1 MADSKMTIASKLV
14 AIQTELKAPKNL
26 YNSFGKYSYRNAEG
40 IQEALKP
47 LLKKY
52 GVFVILSDDISEV
65 GGRIY
70 VKATAKLQ
78 DAESSDSIEVTAF
91 AREAVDKKGMDD
103 AQITGATSSYARKYA
118 LNGLFLLDDTKDAD
132 TDEYHEQTQPSKPQK
147 PVKKTQAVK
156 KQEFICKDCGQPIND
171 AEGHS
176 AELIVANTEKKFGRR
191 LCMNCAHE
199 AQRYKDSLAKQ
210 AQEAQQMPSD
220 EEIELPFEIKD

>member
-1 MADSKMTIASKLV
+1 MADSKMTIAGKLV

-26 YNSFGKYSYRNAEG
+26 YNNFGKYSYRNAEG

-52 GVFVILSDDISEV
+52 GAFVILSDDISEV

-91 AREAVDKKGMDD
+91 AREAADKKGMDD

-132 TDEYHEQTQPSKPQK
+132 TDEYHEQTQTQK
-147 PVKKTQAVK
+147 PTKKAQAAK
-156 KQEFICKDCGQPIND
+156 KVPAADQIICQRCGKPIQPFNGNTPHQIAN
-171 AEGHS
+171 ATMKRFGKVMCMACGS
-176 AELIVANTEKKFGRR
+176 ATKK
-191 LCMNCAHE
+191 E
-199 AQRYKDSLAKQ
+199 Q
-210 AQEAQQMPSD
+210 D
-220 EEIELPFEIKD
+220 EELQLPFPIED

>member
-1 MADSKMTIASKLV
+1 MADSKNISEKLV

-52 GVFVILSDDISEV
+52 KAFVILSDSICEV
-65 GGRIY
+65 GNRVY

-78 DAESSDSIEVTAF
+78 DADSSDSIEVTAF
-91 AREAVDKKGMDD
+91 AREAEMKKGMDE

-132 TDEYHEQTQPSKPQK
+132 TDEYHEQTNQQKPQRTSKKEQPVDNK
-147 PVKKTQAVK
+147 PVQYFC
-156 KQEFICKDCGQPIND
+156 ENCKNPVVD
-171 AEGHS
+171 AEGYTV
-176 AELIVANTEKKFGRR
+176 ENIVASTRNKFNGHVF
-191 LCMNCAHE
+191 CMNCAHMI
-199 AQRYKDSLAKQ
+199 QKQ
-210 AQEAQQMPSD
+210 INEKKAASTKLPSPID
-220 EEIELPFEIKD
+220 GEEEL

>member
-1 MADSKMTIASKLV
+1 MADSKMTIAGKLV

-52 GVFVILSDDISEV
+52 GAFVILSDDISEV

-91 AREAVDKKGMDD
+91 AREAADKKGMDD

-132 TDEYHEQTQPSKPQK
+132 TDEYHEQTQTQK
-147 PVKKTQAVK
+147 PTKKAQAAK
-156 KQEFICKDCGQPIND
+156 KAPAADQIICQRCGNPIQPFNGNTPYQIAN
-171 AEGHS
+171 ATMKRFGKVMCMACGS
-176 AELIVANTEKKFGRR
+176 ATKK
-191 LCMNCAHE
+191 E
-199 AQRYKDSLAKQ
+199 
-210 AQEAQQMPSD
+210 QEAQAQMVQD
-220 EEIELPFEIKD
+220 EELQLPFPIED

>member
-1 MADSKMTIASKLV
+1 MADSKMTIAGKLV

-52 GVFVILSDDISEV
+52 GVFVTLSDDISEV

-132 TDEYHEQTQPSKPQK
+132 ADEYHEQTQPQKAQK
-147 PVKKTQAVK
+147 PVKKAQTIK
-156 KQEFICKDCGQPIND
+156 KQEFICKNCGKPVTD

-176 AELIVANTEKKFGRR
+176 AESIVANTQKKFNMI

-199 AQRYKDSLAKQ
+199 AQKYKDSLAQ
-210 AQEAQQMPSD
+210 QEAPAPAMEVD
-220 EEIELPFEIKD
+220 EGIQLPFPIEE

>member
-1 MADSKMTIASKLV
+1 MADSNKNISEKLV

-26 YNSFGKYSYRNAEG
+26 YNSFGKYAYRNAEG

-52 GVFVILSDDISEV
+52 GVFVTLSDDIADV

-70 VKATAKLQ
+70 VKATAKIQ
-78 DAESSDSIEVTAF
+78 DMTSSESIEVTAY
-91 AREAVDKKGMDD
+91 AREAETKKGMDD

-132 TDEYHEQTQPSKPQK
+132 TDEYHEQTNQNSAQKQP
-147 PVKKTQAVK
+147 KKAQEMK
-156 KQEFICKDCGQPIND
+156 RQEFICKNCGKPVTD

-176 AELIVANTEKKFGRR
+176 AESIVANTQKKFKMI
-191 LCMNCAHE
+191 LCMNCAHK
-199 AQRYKDSLAKQ
+199 AQKYVNSLPKQ
-210 AQEAQQMPSD
+210 EEETGAQ
-220 EEIELPFEIKD
+220 LPFPIED

>member
-1 MADSKMTIASKLV
+1 MADSEMTIADKLV

-52 GVFVILSDDISEV
+52 GAFVILSDDISEV

-78 DAESSDSIEVTAF
+78 DAESSTSIEVTAF

-132 TDEYHEQTQPSKPQK
+132 TDEYHEQTQTQKPQK
-147 PVKKTQAVK
+147 PTKKAQAVK
-156 KQEFICKDCGQPIND
+156 NAPVSDQIICQRCGKPIQPFNGNTPQQVANATMKSFGKVMCMDCGNATK
-171 AEGHS
+171 AEQ
-176 AELIVANTEKKFGRR
+176 L
-191 LCMNCAHE
+191 
-199 AQRYKDSLAKQ
+199 
-210 AQEAQQMPSD
+210 AQEMAQNMVQD
-220 EEIELPFEIKD
+220 EELQLPFPIED

>member
-1 MADSKMTIASKLV
+1 MADSKMTIAGKLV

-52 GVFVILSDDISEV
+52 GAFVILSDDISEV

-91 AREAVDKKGMDD
+91 AREAADKKGMDD

-132 TDEYHEQTQPSKPQK
+132 TDEYHEQTQMQKPQK
-147 PVKKTQAVK
+147 PNKKAPAAKNAPAADQIICQRCGKPIQPFNGNTPHQIANATMKRFGKVMCMACGSAT
-156 KQEFICKDCGQPIND
+156 KQE
-171 AEGHS
+171 
-176 AELIVANTEKKFGRR
+176 
-191 LCMNCAHE
+191 
-199 AQRYKDSLAKQ
+199 
-210 AQEAQQMPSD
+210 QEAQAQMVQD
-220 EEIELPFEIKD
+220 EELQLPFPIED